1 MLADVKLHQRD
12 PKVGDDGTTE
22 DDSWDLAS
30 SVGATATMVAAQ
42 RALANREGL
51 IDDPFAEPLV
61 RAVGLDFFI
70 RALDGE
76 IDLED
81 VDPEFNMRRAAE
93 GMAVRTRWFDK
104 LFTDAAAAGVR
115 QAVILAAGLDARAYR
130 LPWPDGTTVYE
141 LDQPEVIDFKTKT
154 LTGLGAKPKADR
166 RTVAIDL
173 RNDWP
178 KALLDNGFDPTQP
191 TAWIAEGLLIYLP
204 PEAQDLLFDRIN
216 ELSAPG
222 SRVATEH
229 IPDVSMF
236 SDERS
241 QQISE
246 RLKKYG
252 SRHRDGR
259 PDLPRRTQPRHRVP
273 DRHTAGTC
281 RRRRCGMRTPPTVL
295 SSPTNETIGFF
306 ADLSY
311 VSAVKR

>member
-1 MLADVKLHQRD
+1 MPRT
-12 PKVGDDGTTE
+12 DDDT
-22 DDSWDLAS
+22 WDLAS
-30 SVGATATMVAAQ
+30 SVGATATVVAAQ
-42 RALANREGL
+42 RVLSTREGL

-61 RAVGLDFFI
+61 RAVGLDFFV

-76 IDLED
+76 IDLGD
-81 VDPEFNMRRAAE
+81 VNPRFNIQRAAE
-93 GMAVRTRWFDK
+93 GMAVRTRWFDT

-130 LPWPDGTTVYE
+130 LPWPDGTVVYE
-141 LDQPEVIDFKTKT
+141 VDQPEVIDFKTET
-154 LTGLGAKPKADR
+154 LSGLGAKPTAER

-178 KALLDNGFDPTQP
+178 KALRDNGFDSTRP

-204 PEAQDLLFDRIN
+204 SEAQDLLFDRIN

-236 SDERS
+236 ADERS

-246 RLKKYG
+246 RLKQYG
-252 SRHRDGR
+252 HDIEMGDLIYHGERSDVIEYLTGHGWHVTAQKTPDAYAANGFEFPDDG
-259 PDLPRRTQPRHRVP
+259 
-273 DRHTAGTC
+273 A
-281 RRRRCGMRTPPTVL
+281 M
-295 SSPTNETIGFF
+295 GFF
-306 ADLSY
+306 ADMSY

>member
-1 MLADVKLHQRD
+1 MAR
-12 PKVGDDGTTE
+12 TE
-22 DDSWDLAS
+22 GDSWDLAS

-42 RALANREGL
+42 RALSNREGL

-61 RAVGLDFFI
+61 RAVGLDFFFK
-70 RALDGE
+70 ALDGE
-76 IDLED
+76 IELED

-93 GMAVRTRWFDK
+93 GMTVRTRWFDT
-104 LFTDAAAAGVR
+104 LFTDAANAGVR
-115 QAVILAAGLDARAYR
+115 QAVILAAGLDARAFR

-154 LTGLGAKPKADR
+154 LIDLGAQPKADR
-166 RTVAIDL
+166 RTIAIDL

-178 KALLDNGFDPTQP
+178 KALLDNGFDASQP

-229 IPDVSMF
+229 IPDVTMF

-241 QQISE
+241 QRIRD

-252 SRHRDGR
+252 HDIEMG
-259 PDLPRRTQPRHRVP
+259 DLIYHGERSHVIEYLTGHGWDVTSQ
-273 DRHTAGTC
+273 T
-281 RRRRCGMRTPPTVL
+281 MREAYAANGFEFPE
-295 SSPTNETIGFF
+295 NETIGFF
-306 ADLSY
+306 SNLSY

>member
-1 MLADVKLHQRD
+1 MAR
-12 PKVGDDGTTE
+12 TE
-22 DDSWDLAS
+22 GDSWDLAS

-42 RALANREGL
+42 RALSNREGL

-76 IDLED
+76 IEIDD

-104 LFTDAAAAGVR
+104 LFTDAATAGVR

-130 LPWPDGTTVYE
+130 LRWPDGTTVYE

-154 LTGLGAKPKADR
+154 LSGLDARPKADR
-166 RTVAIDL
+166 RTIAIDL

-178 KALLDNGFDPTQP
+178 KALLDNGFDTTQP
-191 TAWIAEGLLIYLP
+191 TAWTAEGLLIYLP
-204 PEAQDLLFDRIN
+204 SEAQDLLFDRIN

-229 IPDVSMF
+229 IPDISVF

-241 QQISE
+241 QQITE

-252 SRHRDGR
+252 HDIEMK
-259 PDLPRRTQPRHRVP
+259 DLIYHGERSHVIEYL
-273 DRHTAGTC
+273 TAHGWD
-281 RRRRCGMRTPPTVL
+281 V
-295 SSPTNETIGFF
+295 SSKTMQEAYAANGFEFPENESIRFFTN
-306 ADLSY
+306 LSY

>member
-1 MLADVKLHQRD
+1 MARTDND
-12 PKVGDDGTTE
+12 T
-22 DDSWDLAS
+22 WDLAS

-42 RALANREGL
+42 RALSNREGL

-76 IDLED
+76 IELED

-93 GMAVRTRWFDK
+93 GMTVRTRWFDK
-104 LFTDAAAAGVR
+104 LFTDAATAGVR

-130 LPWPDGTTVYE
+130 LPWPDETTVYE

-154 LTGLGAKPKADR
+154 LTDLGAQPRADR

-222 SRVATEH
+222 SWVATEH
-229 IPDVSMF
+229 IPDVTMF

-241 QQISE
+241 ERITE

-252 SRHRDGR
+252 HDIEMRDLIYHGER
-259 PDLPRRTQPRHRVP
+259 SHVIEYLTGHGWDVTSQ
-273 DRHTAGTC
+273 T
-281 RRRRCGMRTPPTVL
+281 MREAYAANGFEFPE
-295 SSPTNETIGFF
+295 NETIGFF
-306 ADLSY
+306 ANLSY

>member
-1 MLADVKLHQRD
+1 MARTD
-12 PKVGDDGTTE
+12 

-42 RALANREGL
+42 RVLATREGL

-61 RAVGLDFFI
+61 RAVGLDFII

-81 VDPEFNMRRAAE
+81 VDPRFNLRRAAE
-93 GMAVRTRWFDK
+93 GMAVRTRHFDK

-130 LPWPDGTTVYE
+130 LPWLDGTSVYE
-141 LDQPEVIDFKTKT
+141 VDQPEVIDFKSRT
-154 LTGLGAKPKADR
+154 LADLGAKPSTDR

-173 RNDWP
+173 RDDWP
-178 KALLDNGFDPTQP
+178 KALRDNGFDSTQP
-191 TAWIAEGLLIYLP
+191 TAWSAEGLLIYLP

-222 SRVATEH
+222 SRIATEH

-241 QQISE
+241 QQISD
-246 RLKKYG
+246 RLKSYG
-252 SRHRDGR
+252 HEIEMGDLIYHDERSDVIEYLTGHGWEVASQPMREAYAANGFEFPDDG
-259 PDLPRRTQPRHRVP
+259 
-273 DRHTAGTC
+273 A
-281 RRRRCGMRTPPTVL
+281 
-295 SSPTNETIGFF
+295 IGFF
-306 ADLSY
+306 ADMSY
-311 VSAVKR
+311 LSAVKR

>member
-1 MLADVKLHQRD
+1 MART
-12 PKVGDDGTTE
+12 DDDT
-22 DDSWDLAS
+22 WDLAS

-42 RALANREGL
+42 RVLSNREGL

-61 RAVGLDFFI
+61 RAVGLDFFV
-70 RALDGE
+70 RAIDGE

-81 VDPEFNMRRAAE
+81 VDPRFNMERAAQ
-93 GMAVRTRWFDK
+93 GMAVRTRWFDT

-115 QAVILAAGLDARAYR
+115 QAVILATGLDARAYR
-130 LPWPDGTTVYE
+130 LPWPDGTVVYE
-141 LDQPEVIDFKTKT
+141 VDQPEVIDFKTKT
-154 LTGLGAKPKADR
+154 LTDLGAKPRADR

-178 KALLDNGFDPTQP
+178 KALRDNGFDSTRP

-204 PEAQDLLFDRIN
+204 SEAQDLLFDRIN

-236 SDERS
+236 ADERS
-241 QQISE
+241 QQIAE
-246 RLKKYG
+246 RFKQYG
-252 SRHRDGR
+252 QDIEMGDLIYHGERSDVIDYLTGHGWDVTAQKTPDAYAANGFEFPDDG
-259 PDLPRRTQPRHRVP
+259 
-273 DRHTAGTC
+273 A
-281 RRRRCGMRTPPTVL
+281 M
-295 SSPTNETIGFF
+295 GFF
-306 ADLSY
+306 ADMSY

>member
-1 MLADVKLHQRD
+1 MTR
-12 PKVGDDGTTE
+12 TE
-22 DDSWDLAS
+22 GDSWDLAS

-42 RALANREGL
+42 RALSNREGL
-51 IDDPFAEPLV
+51 IDDPYAEPLV
-61 RAVGLDFFI
+61 RAVGLDFFV

-76 IDLED
+76 IEMGD

-93 GMAVRTRWFDK
+93 GMAVRTRWFDT
-104 LFTDAAAAGVR
+104 LFTEAAATGVR
-115 QAVILAAGLDARAYR
+115 QAVILASGLDARAYR
-130 LPWPDGTTVYE
+130 LNWPGGTTVYE
-141 LDQPEVIDFKTKT
+141 LDQPEVIEFKSKT
-154 LTGLGAKPKADR
+154 LAGLGAEPKADR
-166 RTVAIDL
+166 RTIAIDL

-178 KALLDNGFDPTQP
+178 KVLLDNGFDPTAP

-229 IPDVSMF
+229 IPDVTMF

-241 QQISE
+241 EQITE

-252 SRHRDGR
+252 NGIEMKNLIYHGERNHVIDYLTGHGWDVSAITMQQAYTANGFEFPRD
-259 PDLPRRTQPRHRVP
+259 
-273 DRHTAGTC
+273 
-281 RRRRCGMRTPPTVL
+281 
-295 SSPTNETIGFF
+295 ETLGFF
-306 ADLSY
+306 SNLSY

>member
-1 MLADVKLHQRD
+1 MAR
-12 PKVGDDGTTE
+12 TE
-22 DDSWDLAS
+22 GDSWDLAS

-42 RALANREGL
+42 RALSNREGL

-61 RAVGLDFFI
+61 RAVGLDFFVK
-70 RALDGE
+70 ALDGE
-76 IDLED
+76 IELED

-93 GMAVRTRWFDK
+93 GMTVRTRWFDT
-104 LFTDAAAAGVR
+104 LFTDAANAGVR
-115 QAVILAAGLDARAYR
+115 QAVILAAGLDARAFR

-154 LTGLGAKPKADR
+154 LIDLGAQPKADR
-166 RTVAIDL
+166 RTIAIDL

-178 KALLDNGFDPTQP
+178 KALLDNGFDASQP

-229 IPDVSMF
+229 IPDVTMF

-241 QQISE
+241 QRIRD

-252 SRHRDGR
+252 HDIEMG
-259 PDLPRRTQPRHRVP
+259 DLIYHGERSHVIECLTGHGWDVTSQ
-273 DRHTAGTC
+273 T
-281 RRRRCGMRTPPTVL
+281 MREAYAANGFEFPE
-295 SSPTNETIGFF
+295 NETIGFF
-306 ADLSY
+306 SNLSY